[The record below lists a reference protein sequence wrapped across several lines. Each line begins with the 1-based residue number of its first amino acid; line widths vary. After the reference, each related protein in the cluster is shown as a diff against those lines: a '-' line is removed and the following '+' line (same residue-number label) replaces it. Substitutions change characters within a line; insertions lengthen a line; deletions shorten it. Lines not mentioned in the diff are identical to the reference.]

1 MSVNSIFV
9 DDNTSKI
16 HSTCMIA
23 NGIKNKLLTVFCY
36 RYNLDN
42 LKNSDK
48 RDARIVYLHI
58 STHETMWPIKQ
69 ILYIIISR
77 LF

>member
-23 NGIKNKLLTVFCY
+23 NGIKNKLLTAFCY
-36 RYNLDN
+36 RNNLDN
-42 LKNSDK
+42 
-48 RDARIVYLHI
+48 
-58 STHETMWPIKQ
+58 
-69 ILYIIISR
+69 
-77 LF
+77 